1 MDLQRLRGFYWA
13 AQLGSVSGAAQ
24 MIHVTQSAISHQLRS
39 LERELGTKLYERS
52 KRGIALTP
60 DGERLVLYARK
71 VVHAVDDLR
80 SDFAE
85 NRGQPHGTVRIAA
98 FRGIATHS
106 LPAIVKLFHDRH
118 PHVRLAISSRAFDTA
133 ILNLIAGGEADLG
146 ITASWNE
153 FGGMH
158 YLEYVSYD
166 VFACTSTDHPWAG
179 RTEPVTLA
187 ELSREPLLM
196 YEQGTAIRNRL
207 DQVFDRNDLKPEVPI
222 SVGGSQALLEFVKIG
237 LGVGIVSGLVAGR
250 EHDSDLA
257 VIPVSHLFGN
267 LGYGF
272 VLPRG
277 RFLSSA
283 AQAFLESA
291 GIAPEFLPGPTG

>member
-1 MDLQRLRGFYWA
+1 MDLQRLRGFYWT
-13 AQLGSVSGAAQ
+13 AQLGTVSGAAQ

-39 LERELGTKLYERS
+39 LEAELGTKLYKRS
-52 KRGIALTP
+52 RSGVTLTP
-60 DGERLVLYARK
+60 DGERLVKYARK
-71 VVHAVDDLR
+71 VIHAVDDLK

-85 NRGQPHGTVRIAA
+85 SRDRPHGTVRIAA

-118 PHVRLAISSRAFDTA
+118 PHVRLVISSRAFDTA
-133 ILNLIAGGEADLG
+133 TLNLITAGEADLG

-166 VFACTSTDHPWAG
+166 VFACTSRDHPWAG
-179 RTEPVTLA
+179 RTEPVTLE

-196 YEQGTAIRNRL
+196 YEKGTAIRTRL
-207 DQVFDRNDLKPEVPI
+207 DQVFARHDLKPEIPI

-250 EHDSDLA
+250 EHDPDLN
-257 VIPVSHLFGN
+257 VMPVSDLFGN

-277 RFLSSA
+277 RFLTSA

-291 GIAPEFLPGPTG
+291 GIAPEFLPAQNT

>member
-1 MDLQRLRGFYWA
+1 MDLQRLRGFYWT

-39 LERELGTKLYERS
+39 LETELGVKLYERA
-52 KRGIALTP
+52 RHGVNLTP
-60 DGERLVLYARK
+60 DGERLVKYARK
-71 VVHAVDDLR
+71 VVHAVDDLK

-85 NRGQPHGTVRIAA
+85 SSGHLFGTVRIAA

-106 LPAIVKLFHDRH
+106 LPAIVKHFHDRH
-118 PHVRLAISSRAFDTA
+118 PSVRLVISSRAFDAVT
-133 ILNLIAGGEADLG
+133 LKLISGGEADLG

-153 FGGMH
+153 FRGMH

-166 VFACTSTDHPWAG
+166 VFACTRRDHPWAG
-179 RTEPVTLA
+179 RTEPLTLG
-187 ELSREPLLM
+187 ELAREPLLM
-196 YEQGTAIRNRL
+196 YEKGTAIRSRL
-207 DQVFDRNDLKPEVPI
+207 DQVFTRNDLKPEVPI

-237 LGVGIVSGLVAGR
+237 LGVGIVSGLVTGR
-250 EHDSDLA
+250 EQDPDLN

-291 GIAPEFLPGPTG
+291 GIAPEFLPTA